1 MNTIHTDPT
10 TNELLAKLASV
21 LRDKKIQAAEPENS
35 GALPE
40 DQGVMPEN
48 KPEKNLKIQV
58 YDEGNCVYDEG
69 ESGPFGWKPR
79 SPLDR
84 LAPPLQEYVL
94 DLLEN
99 RTYENVKCILSRPKP
114 LGLGLKTSIGVLH
127 AFYYRHRADDLDEK
141 REMLQEQT
149 DYILAQAGDN
159 DEKFIKAAKHLF
171 KRRLLES
178 SIAPTSSTAELRAL
192 FGILNNLTSA
202 ELNERRVRLAEQRA
216 QQKQNQHGHAPD
228 ER

>member
-1 MNTIHTDPT
+1 MNTAQTANANAEGLAT
-10 TNELLAKLASV
+10 TAST
-21 LRDKKIQAAEPENS
+21 LQPNKNFLGAEPENF

-40 DQGVMPEN
+40 DQGLMPEN
-48 KPEKNLKIQV
+48 KPEKNLKIRV

-69 ESGPFGWKPR
+69 EPGPFGWKPR

-99 RTYENVKCILSRPKP
+99 RTYENVKHILSRPKP
-114 LGLGLKTSIGVLH
+114 LGLGLKTSIGALH

-141 REMLQEQT
+141 REMLEEQT

-178 SIAPTSSTAELRAL
+178 SIAPTSSTAELRTL
-192 FGILNNLTSA
+192 FGILNSLTSA
-202 ELNERRVRLAEQRA
+202 ELTERRVRLAEQRLA
-216 QQKQNQHGHAPD
+216 NKQ
-228 ER
+228 E